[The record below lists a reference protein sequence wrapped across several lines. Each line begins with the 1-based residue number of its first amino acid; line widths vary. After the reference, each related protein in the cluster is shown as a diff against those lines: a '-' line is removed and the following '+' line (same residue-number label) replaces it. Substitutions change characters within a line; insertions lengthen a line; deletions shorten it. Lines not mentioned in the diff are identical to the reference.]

1 MDFSKIN
8 KEISQYGLS
17 VIALEATDYLP
28 SYAHSIGLG
37 AQYQHPEIIIF
48 GLPATMMQGILNEI
62 GAMIKNGERIE
73 TDKNYDQFFENGLA
87 TFVAVDERNLG
98 DYFGYA
104 IDFYQGTAFSA
115 LQLIWTDRNYK
126 FPWDEGFE
134 AEFSFKQALLHLNA
148 DFKFLEEK
156 ELIVRSSKNKN
167 QPIIKVTHDADA
179 QWSFY
184 TDAAVTDLIESTL
197 ADMVLQDPSLNSLF
211 DLDYGQV
218 AERKTIE
225 DKWTRNWM

>member
-28 SYAHSIGLG
+28 SYAHSIGLA

-73 TDKNYDQFFENGLA
+73 TGKNYDQFFENGLA

-104 IDFYQGTAFSA
+104 IDFYQGTTFTA

-134 AEFSFKQALLHLNA
+134 VEFTFKQALLHLNA

-184 TDAAVTDLIESTL
+184 TDAAESDLIESTL
-197 ADMVLQDPSLNSLF
+197 GDMVLQDPSLNSLF

>member
-8 KEISQYGLS
+8 KEINQFGLS

-37 AQYQHPEIIIF
+37 EQYQHPEIIIF
-48 GLPATMMQGILNEI
+48 GLPVTMMQGILNEI
-62 GAMIKNGERIE
+62 GSIIKGGERIE
-73 TDKNYDQFFENGLA
+73 TGKSYDQFFENGLA
-87 TFVAVDERNLG
+87 TFVTVDERNLG

-104 IDFYQGTAFSA
+104 IDYYQKTTFSA
-115 LQLIWTDRNYK
+115 IQLVWTDRNYK

-134 AEFSFKQALLHLNA
+134 AEFTFKQALLHLNA

-156 ELIVRSSKNKN
+156 HLIVRSSKNKN
-167 QPIIKVTHDADA
+167 KPMSKVTHDADG

-184 TDAAVTDLIESTL
+184 TDTSEGDLIESTL
-197 ADMVLQDPSLNSLF
+197 AELVLQDPSLNSLF

-225 DKWTRNWM
+225 EKWIRSWM